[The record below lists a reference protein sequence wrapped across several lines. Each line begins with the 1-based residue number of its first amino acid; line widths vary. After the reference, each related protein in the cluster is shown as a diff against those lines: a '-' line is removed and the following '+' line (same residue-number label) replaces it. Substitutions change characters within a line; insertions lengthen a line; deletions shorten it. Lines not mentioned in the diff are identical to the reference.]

1 MEYLRIICSEVRESS
16 SAAFLEAKDQD
27 CKKKVPVDF
36 MGNTYK
42 QTTEFSIGQA
52 EPGKNTF
59 SCYIGDKKYF
69 LCAKNNKVF
78 LMCSDGRDPN
88 DVRFLFRVDN
98 VDTRTQSSKYFTIQS
113 AKTGKF
119 LVSDESGNASMK
131 EIKDHTGG
139 PTSDRQAWFQF
150 IHEDDMVAE
159 KSVHTIRED
168 KIFPGR
174 IYEIQQAVT
183 CTLTKM

>member
-1 MEYLRIICSEVRESS
+1 
-16 SAAFLEAKDQD
+16 
-27 CKKKVPVDF
+27 
-36 MGNTYK
+36 
-42 QTTEFSIGQA
+42 
-52 EPGKNTF
+52 
-59 SCYIGDKKYF
+59 
-69 LCAKNNKVF
+69 
-78 LMCSDGRDPN
+78 
-88 DVRFLFRVDN
+88 
-98 VDTRTQSSKYFTIQS
+98 
-113 AKTGKF
+113 
-119 LVSDESGNASMK
+119 MK

-183 CTLTKM
+183 CTLTKMWIDLNKILEKNLGNEIVPRTVFKKESDAHIILDVFFDSQPVPCTFTQADKYVNRAEDPEVSDWQLADPQGNARKDPLRYRHREASNIVHSNAQDNYIMVKK

>member
-1 MEYLRIICSEVRESS
+1 
-16 SAAFLEAKDQD
+16 
-27 CKKKVPVDF
+27 
-36 MGNTYK
+36 
-42 QTTEFSIGQA
+42 
-52 EPGKNTF
+52 
-59 SCYIGDKKYF
+59 
-69 LCAKNNKVF
+69 
-78 LMCSDGRDPN
+78 
-88 DVRFLFRVDN
+88 
-98 VDTRTQSSKYFTIQS
+98 
-113 AKTGKF
+113 
-119 LVSDESGNASMK
+119 MK

-183 CTLTKM
+183 CTLTKMWIDLNKILEKNLGNEIVRRTVFKKESDAHIILDVFFLTASLFVVLLLRLTNMWIELNKILK